1 MGMENI
7 EHHDGNSEV
16 LKSPFSRIYLLP
28 QTEQIIN
35 CAMGLK
41 NPIDIDALKKAFSN
55 SIMLNHPRFCSLM
68 VQDHKGVDRW
78 ETTNVNIDDHVII
91 HPNQPTS
98 TENLPEGGDEDQE
111 TDHINAYLAD
121 ISVSTPLSRNKP
133 LWEIH
138 VLSGMKCVVLRV
150 HHALGDGA
158 SLMSMLSACFGKKS
172 CDDHKNN
179 VGKDG
184 HAIRKKRSWKEK
196 SVWGLIKT
204 LWYTIVFGLRLLGKV
219 LWVKDTE
226 SVISGGNGVELWPR
240 LLVTAKFKLD
250 DFKFVKMA
258 MPSATVNDVLLGL
271 ISSGLSKYMEI
282 KSPKA
287 MLQGLQVT
295 GIVVVNLRKNSAFQ
309 GMTNVVGVSSSLRS
323 SSWGNKTGLILQ
335 PVYCCNG
342 IHPLEHVKI
351 MKTIMD
357 QKKQSFEAHLP
368 YIFLKLFSYCFGPK
382 ALTMHLV
389 SYGGNADLQVM
400 VARDI
405 IHDPQFL
412 ANCIQESLTEMKNCI
427 TQENKQISIC

>member
-258 MPSATVNDVLLGL
+258 MPSA
-271 ISSGLSKYMEI
+271 
-282 KSPKA
+282 
-287 MLQGLQVT
+287 
-295 GIVVVNLRKNSAFQ
+295 

-382 ALTMHLV
+382 VASWFSNKVLFNTSFLISNIMGPSDVLLIGDNPVTFLRVNISAQPHALTMHLV